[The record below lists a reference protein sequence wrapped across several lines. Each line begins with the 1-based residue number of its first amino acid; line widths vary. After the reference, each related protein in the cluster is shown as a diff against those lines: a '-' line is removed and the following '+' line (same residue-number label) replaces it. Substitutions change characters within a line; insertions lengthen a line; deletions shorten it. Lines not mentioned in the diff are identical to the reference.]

1 MSIPMNYICYQCHLR
16 RTVELAATHA
26 DEQALINLSKELMQ
40 LYLTFPENLSSPNLG
55 PAAAVLL
62 EKYAGLKPDRLRPE
76 MDTSNTFVLAR
87 LDNIR
92 SRIQAAPD
100 PVYAALQFA
109 VLGNYLDFAALQGQV
124 SFDKLDELLDKAL
137 EMELDPDDYQAF
149 CRELTKAKTLLYL
162 TDNAGEI
169 VFDRLF
175 AETLQNAFP
184 QLEIT
189 FCVRGAPIH
198 NDATREDAAAAGIPF
213 RVIDSG
219 SNIGGTELSR
229 LSDEAS
235 TAVKNADVIIAK
247 GMGNTETLAGC
258 GLNVYYAFLIKC
270 PRFVQYFGKP
280 MMTPMFVGEHS
291 IQKKRYL

>member
-1 MSIPMNYICYQCHLR
+1 MSIPMNHICYQCHLR
-16 RTVELAATHA
+16 RTVELAVPYA
-26 DEQALINLSKELMQ
+26 DEQALMALSRELMQ
-40 LYLTFPENLSSPNLG
+40 LYLTFPEDLSSPNLG

-62 EKYAGLKPDRLRPE
+62 EKYAGLKADRLRPE
-76 MDTSNTFVLAR
+76 MDASNAFVLAR
-87 LDNIR
+87 LEDIR
-92 SRIQAAPD
+92 SRIQQAQE

-124 SFDKLDELLDKAL
+124 SFDTLDEMLDKAL
-137 EMELDPDDYQAF
+137 DMDLDRICYERF
-149 CRELTKAKTLLYL
+149 CQNLSAAKKLLYL

-175 AETLQNAFP
+175 AETLKKAFP

-189 FCVRGAPIH
+189 FCVRGAPVH
-198 NDATREDAAAAGIPF
+198 NDATRQDAAAAGIPF
-213 RVIDSG
+213 PVIDSG

-229 LSDEAS
+229 LGSDAKAAMDS
-235 TAVKNADVIIAK
+235 ADVIIAK

-280 MMTPMFVGEHS
+280 MMTPMFIGERF
-291 IQKKRYL
+291 IQK

>member
-1 MSIPMNYICYQCHLR
+1 MSIPMNFMCYQCHLR
-16 RTVELAATHA
+16 RTVELASPHT
-26 DEQALINLSKELMQ
+26 DEQTLTDLSKALMQ
-40 LYLTFPENLSSPNLG
+40 LYLTFPEELSSPNLG
-55 PAAAVLL
+55 PAAAELL
-62 EKYAGLKPDRLRPE
+62 EKYTGLKPDRLRPE
-76 MDTSNTFVLAR
+76 MDASNRFVLER
-87 LDNIR
+87 LDSIR
-92 SRIQAAPD
+92 ARIQKAPD

-124 SFDKLDELLDKAL
+124 SFDKLDEMLDKAL
-137 EMELDPDDYQAF
+137 EMPLDPACYETFRRDLAQA
-149 CRELTKAKTLLYL
+149 KQVLYL

-175 AETLQNAFP
+175 AEALQAAFP

-189 FCVRGAPIH
+189 FCVRGKPVH
-198 NDATREDAAAAGIPF
+198 NDATREDAIAAGIAF

-229 LSDEAS
+229 LGEEAKA
-235 TAVKNADVIIAK
+235 AVEAADVIIAK

-258 GLNVYYAFLIKC
+258 GLNIYYAFLVKC

-280 MMTPMFVGEHS
+280 MMTPMFVRER
-291 IQKKRYL
+291 K